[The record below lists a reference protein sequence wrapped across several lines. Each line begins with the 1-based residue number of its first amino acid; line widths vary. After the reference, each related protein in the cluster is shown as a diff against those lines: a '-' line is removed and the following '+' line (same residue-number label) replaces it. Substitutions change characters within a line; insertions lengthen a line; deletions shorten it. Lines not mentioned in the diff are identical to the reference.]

1 MKVALI
7 SDIHANLEAL
17 EAVLKD
23 IETRRVDAIHC
34 LGDVIGYGCN
44 PRECLELVSR
54 HCGIILQ
61 GNHEAVMLGLLGYD
75 HLNKLAKVSMD
86 WTRNQITEEDLS
98 IMEGFS
104 MDARIEGAYLVH
116 SSPYHPDQWYYIL
129 SPSEAEAGL
138 KCLPD
143 PIGFFGHT
151 HLPYAWSISK
161 EGACRS
167 QVSHDFDPDPDN
179 RYLVN
184 VGSVGQPRDNDPRS
198 CYVIYD
204 SKEQTI
210 RYHRVEYDIAATQKR
225 MTAANTNKMLID
237 RLVVGR

>member
-1 MKVALI
+1 MRVALI

-23 IETRRVDAIHC
+23 IESRRVDAIHC

-54 HCGIILQ
+54 HCDIILQ
-61 GNHEAVMLGLLGYD
+61 GNHESVMLGLLGYD
-75 HLNKLAKVSMD
+75 HLNQLAKVSMN
-86 WTRNQITEEDLS
+86 WTSNQITDQDLS

-116 SSPYHPDQWYYIL
+116 ASPYQPDQWHYIL
-129 SPSEAEAGL
+129 SSSEAEAGL
-138 KCLPD
+138 KCLPE

-151 HLPYAWSISK
+151 HLPYTWSISK
-161 EGACRS
+161 AGGCRS
-167 QVSHDFDPDPDN
+167 QVGHDFDADPDN

-198 CYVIYD
+198 CYVVYD
-204 SKEQTI
+204 SEEHEI
-210 RYHRVEYDIAATQKR
+210 RYHRVEYDIAATQEK
-225 MTAANTNKMLID
+225 MTAAETDKILIN